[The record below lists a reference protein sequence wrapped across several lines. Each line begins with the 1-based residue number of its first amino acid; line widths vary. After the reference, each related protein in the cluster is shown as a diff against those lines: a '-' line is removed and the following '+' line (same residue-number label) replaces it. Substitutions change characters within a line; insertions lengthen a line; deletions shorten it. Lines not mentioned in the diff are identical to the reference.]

1 MAEGPKRGPQGAHI
15 EAPVGDGAEVSR
27 LNLIELVPALQMPV
41 LLFLGVVRITGFRQR
56 PEHFAHFEALRA
68 PSKKLVWFEHS
79 GREPFVDEPDKF
91 NVARAE
97 LVRPALL
104 ADLPARA
111 A

>member
-1 MAEGPKRGPQGAHI
+1 
-15 EAPVGDGAEVSR
+15 
-27 LNLIELVPALQMPV
+27 
-41 LLFLGVVRITGFRQR
+41 VRITGSARDQSI
-56 PEHFAHFEALRA
+56 AHFEALRA

-79 GREPFVDEPDKF
+79 GHEPFVDEPDKF

-104 ADLPARA
+104 ADLPAPA